1 MRMFRIKSVAQILVH
16 LAILVSCTLPARAA
30 TNATSTGLAV
40 TVTVGEKSDVFVLPD
55 VALYVAAGQSVTPFV
70 PPGKF
75 TAVWEGN
82 VSAELRGSFLFQA
95 ELNGTLKLEL
105 NGQPVLEAIG
115 SEGGSKTPM
124 SKAVSLSKG
133 PNAMKVTF
141 TSPAAGD
148 AFLRLGW
155 AEKGTNA
162 SPIPTNLF
170 THATSPALET
180 GAQLRAGRELFLE
193 HRCVRCHTDAKLTAG
208 RVPELAMD
216 APALDGIGSRRHFE
230 WLTRWIF
237 DPRSVRPA
245 ARMPAVLH
253 GATARADSEAIA
265 AYLASLQSASPKPK
279 PAAFQTRQGSP
290 DDVPAAT
297 GEPRPIYERLHC
309 AACHNPPDAKVID
322 PAKLSQKGV
331 GTKFPKGRLA
341 EFLLAPETG
350 YAWTRMPNFHLSEK
364 EANELEEYLLST
376 ADKPKDVTAPTAAD
390 VLEKGRQ
397 LVRSTGCLNCH
408 TLQLENS
415 FRAPSLSALHSRHLK
430 DRSKVPAGDCLGDK
444 PFADYKL
451 NAEARAALDRF
462 TLAGF
467 DSLQRHVPSEFALRQ
482 VRLLNCTACH
492 GQIDFVPPLEILGG
506 KLKPEWT
513 AKFLAGEIPHKIRYD
528 NHPKGEV
535 WVEARMPAFKAHAR
549 ELASGLAAL
558 HGIPPVSPAEPPVD
572 TTLSE
577 AGRKLVGKEGGF
589 SCVACHGVGPMLAM
603 EVFESEGVDLAL
615 SADRLLPAYYRRWFR
630 NPLAIDP
637 QTKMPMYFD
646 EEGNSPLTDVLGGNG
661 DAQMEAVWHYLRL
674 RDKIQPPKTE

>member
-1 MRMFRIKSVAQILVH
+1 MAVA
-16 LAILVSCTLPARAA
+16 LPMRAA

-40 TVTVGEKSDVFVLPD
+40 TVTVGEKSDVFVLPN

-105 NGQPVLEAIG
+105 NGQPALEATG
-115 SEGGSKTPM
+115 ANGGAKTPM
-124 SKAVSLSKG
+124 SKAVSLNKG

-148 AFLRLGW
+148 AFLRLDW
-155 AEKGTNA
+155 AEKGTNT
-162 SPIPTNLF
+162 SPIPTNVL
-170 THATSPALET
+170 TYATSPTLEKGAL
-180 GAQLRAGRELFLE
+180 LRAGRELFLE
-193 HRCVRCHTDAKLTAG
+193 HRCVRCHTDAKLTNG
-208 RVPELAMD
+208 GVPELAMD

-230 WLTRWIF
+230 WLTRWIL

-253 GATARADSEAIA
+253 GATARADGEAIA
-265 AYLASLQSASPKPK
+265 AYLASLRSDGPKPK
-279 PAAFQTRQGSP
+279 PASFKSRQEPTDGTAAA
-290 DDVPAAT
+290 AAT
-297 GEPRPIYERLHC
+297 GEPRPIYERLQC

-341 EFLLAPETG
+341 EFLLAPEVG

-364 EANELEEYLLST
+364 EANDLEEYLLST
-376 ADKPKDVTAPTAAD
+376 ADKPKDASAPTATD

-397 LVRSTGCLNCH
+397 LVQSTGCLNCH

-415 FRAPSLSALHSRHLK
+415 FRAPSLGSLHTRHLK

-492 GQIDFVPPLEILGG
+492 GQIELVPPLEILGG
-506 KLKPEWT
+506 KLKPEWN
-513 AKFLAGEIPHKIRYD
+513 AKFIAGEIPHKIRYD
-528 NHPKGEV
+528 NHPKGET
-535 WVEARMPAFKAHAR
+535 WVEARMPAFKSHAR

-558 HGIPPVSPAEPPVD
+558 HGIPPVSAAEPPVD

-577 AGRKLVGKEGGF
+577 AGRTLVGKEGGF
-589 SCVACHGVGPMLAM
+589 SCVSCHGVGTMLAM
-603 EVFESEGVDLAL
+603 EVFESEGVNLAL

-637 QTKMPMYFD
+637 QTKMPAYFED
-646 EEGNSPLTDVLGGNG
+646 GKSALTDYYDG
-661 DAQMEAVWHYLRL
+661 DGEKQINALYQYMRAGENMAAPATG
-674 RDKIQPPKTE
+674 Q